1 MSDSDDNNSADNS
14 DQQYT
19 VIDQSYGQDND
30 DHDSNSKH
38 HRRSEY
44 HSIPTFS
51 MRFRSHNFIILLYR
65 STTRIF
71 ENEKTRN
78 Y

>member
-51 MRFRSHNFIILLYR
+51 M
-65 STTRIF
+65 
-71 ENEKTRN
+71 
-78 Y
+78 